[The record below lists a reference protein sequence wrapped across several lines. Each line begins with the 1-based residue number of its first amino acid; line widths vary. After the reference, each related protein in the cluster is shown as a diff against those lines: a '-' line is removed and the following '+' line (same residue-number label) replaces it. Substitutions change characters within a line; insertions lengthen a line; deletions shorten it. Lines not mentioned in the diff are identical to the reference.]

1 MAVNVFAPKKKYNQ
15 QGQLMSSQQP
25 IQGSGYSSA
34 YASNASTYKAPTT
47 PAVKASSYNTQNYL
61 SGLTKQP
68 TIQTQQK
75 PQMSVAPKQPV
86 KIQTPNILPWGTNTG
101 AMPWGQKQPQT
112 ATPRVTGQ
120 MSTPRPVGG
129 MSMAPKNQLLM
140 SVDPNAKKY
149 QPPAPTPTPEVKT
162 DPTQTWMDYI
172 SNAGAGRKATE
183 QQRLKDSI
191 DYYTKLNNLTNQQL
205 MEQLPVAQE
214 QFDQYKTN
222 TEATIADLLSG
233 GERQKSQTRDYYG
246 EAQRGAAQTLR
257 ETQGANQRTFANLGT
272 LDSRGEGSFGQAN
285 ENTTSEFN
293 RFTQQNLK
301 AQADKLS
308 EIDATVSAAERQA
321 RATITQEEQK
331 MRQLARDIQYAVAN
345 NDLQTA
351 QSLKE
356 EYTTSQNYIY
366 DIEDTLAQTK
376 YQFGLEQQKLENEI
390 AKVQT
395 FTPEFMATGVPTNQA
410 EYEFIIKNQKDAS
423 QYYGTAPSGGK
434 LTEKQMAYQ
443 AAGNI
448 AQNALTKLNSGN
460 VSTGIG
466 NKFFGGIGET
476 LGTNSPEQQAYR
488 SDLAAMRTAIQNAL
502 LGANMSPKEMEQIMA
517 AIPQYNDA
525 PSIARSKLQSLITNL
540 PIMAGNFQQAAPAAG
555 VDINEL
561 LAQYGG

>member
-61 SGLTKQP
+61 SSLTKQP

-129 MSMAPKNQLLM
+129 MSVAPKTPQM
-140 SVDPNAKKY
+140 SVDPNYRKPEPIRQVEAPQPEQPAFNMMDFLSGSADRRANFAQKSLNDENSFIKQKY
-149 QPPAPTPTPEVKT
+149 GLA
-162 DPTQTWMDYI
+162 
-172 SNAGAGRKATE
+172 N
-183 QQRLKDSI
+183 
-191 DYYTKLNNLTNQQL
+191 
-205 MEQLPVAQE
+205 EQLRTQLPIAQE
-214 QFDQYKTN
+214 RFGQFKGD
-222 TEATIADLLSG
+222 TEAMIADLIAG
-233 GERQKSQTRDYYG
+233 GERQKGQTEDYYG
-246 EAQRGAAQTLR
+246 DAQRQAAQTLR
-257 ETQGANQRTFANLGT
+257 ETQGRDQRTFANLGT
-272 LDSRGEGSFGQAN
+272 LDSRGEGSFAQAN

-293 RFTQQNLK
+293 RFTQQTLRAK
-301 AQADKLS
+301 ADKLS
-308 EIDATVSAAERQA
+308 EIESAVRTGERQA
-321 RATITQEEQK
+321 KQVILQEQQK
-331 MRQLARDIQYAVAN
+331 LEDLARNIEFAVQN
-345 NDLQTA
+345 NNLQEAKDLTDAFNQT
-351 QSLKE
+351 
-356 EYTTSQNYIY
+356 QNYIY
-366 DIEDTLAQTK
+366 DIEDNLASAQYEFAK
-376 YQFGLEQQKLENEI
+376 AQQDLLDEI
-390 AKVQT
+390 AKTQS
-395 FTPEFMATGVPTNQA
+395 FTPEFMATGNPTNQA

-525 PSIARSKLQSLITNL
+525 PSIAKSKLQSLITNL
-540 PIMAGNFQQAAPAAG
+540 PIMAGNFQQAAPTSG